1 MNKIEEL
8 KLAFAKYKYG
18 AGQLTGCV
26 DWAVERLVKV
36 EEEDDMDI
44 FLLAGSTNESE
55 IVELVQDILS
65 RYLDAETFNEEFCA
79 GQLLICLY
87 DSYHAKTI
95 SIIELEPIISSMYLK
110 LPLNPD
116 WLAMLNRN
124 CEVSIILQ
132 TYKPFEDE
140 FKYITDLWK
149 EAKTLDDFKKKYDRQ
164 ISNTHDFDW
173 Q

>member
-8 KLAFAKYKYG
+8 KLAFTKYKYG

-44 FLLAGSTNESE
+44 VLLAGSTNESE

-79 GQLLICLY
+79 GQLLIRLY

-95 SIIELEPIISSMYLK
+95 NIIELEPIISSM
-110 LPLNPD
+110 
-116 WLAMLNRN
+116 
-124 CEVSIILQ
+124 
-132 TYKPFEDE
+132 
-140 FKYITDLWK
+140 
-149 EAKTLDDFKKKYDRQ
+149 
-164 ISNTHDFDW
+164 
-173 Q
+173 